1 MRRNNKRKFK
11 AIILAGGNGERFW
24 PLSTANRPKQFLRVF
39 GNESLIRQAVSRI
52 SSLVSVQDIYVITSK
67 QLVKTTIKELPEIPV
82 TNIVGE
88 PMRRDTGA
96 AVAVGVGAATDDSDP
111 VIGFFP
117 SDQLVGKPA
126 KFRTAIK
133 KAIRIASRK
142 NSIVVIGITPTH
154 PATEFGYINPK
165 NGLFVEKPD
174 LKTAKKY
181 LKDGYLWNA
190 GMFIARASIFYEA
203 FCEFSPQLTVLSEKF
218 NSAKELCSKYKKL
231 PRISFDYAIMEPVSR
246 NPKKEANHNITVD
259 VVPGDFEWDDVG
271 SLLSFDKYF
280 PHDCNGNV
288 CDGPS
293 NTVEATNNICV
304 SRGAKISLLG
314 TSNLVVITTPE
325 YVLVADKSH
334 VRNMKKLFVK

>member
-1 MRRNNKRKFK
+1 MQRNSKRKFK

-24 PLSTANRPKQFLRVF
+24 PLSTAKRPKQFLKVF
-39 GNESLIRQAVSRI
+39 GSESLIRQSVSRV
-52 SSLVSVQDIYVITSK
+52 SPLVTPKDTFVITSK
-67 QLVKTTIKELPEIPV
+67 HLVKTTIKELPEIPV
-82 TNIVGE
+82 VNIVGE

-96 AVAVGVGAATDDSDP
+96 AIAVGVGVANDDSDP

-117 SDQLVGKPA
+117 SDQLVGKTV
-126 KFRTAIK
+126 KFQASIK
-133 KAIRIASRK
+133 KAIRKASRG
-142 NSIVVIGITPTH
+142 NSIVVIGITPNY

-190 GMFIARASIFYEA
+190 GMFIARASVFQRAIEKFA
-203 FCEFSPQLTVLSEKF
+203 PQLTMLFQKFTSTRVLC
-218 NSAKELCSKYKKL
+218 LKYNKL
-231 PRISFDYAIMEPVSR
+231 PRISFDYVIMEPVSR
-246 NPKKEANHNITVD
+246 DFEKKVNGAITVD

-271 SLLSFDKYF
+271 NLLSFDKYY
-280 PHDCNGNV
+280 PHDSNGNV

-293 NTVEATNNICV
+293 NMVEAANNICI
-304 SRGAKISLLG
+304 SRGAQISLLG

-334 VRNMKKLFVK
+334 IQDMKKLFIK